1 MFKVLVHRKDVLR
14 EILKIEDQI
23 NKMRRN
29 PTYLKIRYNLNYL
42 EGRRFGSNV
51 LLIASP
57 DDLDT
62 VLRMRNNSLKMKDT
76 ILRYRE
82 RRAEFDVQID
92 TLFNEKARL
101 QKQLFKSHD

>member
-1 MFKVLVHRKDVLR
+1 MNALVDRKDILR

-23 NKMRRN
+23 SMMKRN

-42 EGRRFGSNV
+42 EGRRFGSNI

-62 VLRMRNNSLKMKDT
+62 VLKMRNNSLEMKNT
-76 ILRYRE
+76 ILRYKE
-82 RRAEFDVQID
+82 RRAEFDVQIGN
-92 TLFNEKARL
+92 LNSEKTRL
-101 QKQLFKSHD
+101 QKQLFKSYD

>member
-1 MFKVLVHRKDVLR
+1 MRALVDRKDVLR

-23 NKMRRN
+23 NMMKRN

-42 EGRRFGSNV
+42 EGRRFGSNI

-62 VLRMRNNSLKMKDT
+62 VLKMRNNSLEMKDT
-76 ILRYRE
+76 ILRYKE

-92 TLFNEKARL
+92 NLHNEKTRL
-101 QKQLFKSHD
+101 QKQLFKS

>member
-1 MFKVLVHRKDVLR
+1 MKALVDRKDILR

-23 NKMRRN
+23 NMMKRN
-29 PTYLKIRYNLNYL
+29 PTYIKIKYNLNYL
-42 EGRRFGSNV
+42 EDRRFGSNI

-62 VLRMRNNSLKMKDT
+62 ILKMRNNSLEMKNT

-82 RRAEFDVQID
+82 MQAEFDVQID
-92 TLFNEKARL
+92 NLQNQKARL
-101 QKQLFKSHD
+101 QKQLFKSYA

>member
-1 MFKVLVHRKDVLR
+1 MKALVDRKDILR

-23 NKMRRN
+23 NMMKRN
-29 PTYLKIRYNLNYL
+29 PIYIKIKYNLNYL
-42 EGRRFGSNV
+42 EDRRFGSNI

-62 VLRMRNNSLKMKDT
+62 ILKMRNNSLEMKNT

-82 RRAEFDVQID
+82 MQAEFDVQID
-92 TLFNEKARL
+92 NLQNQKARL
-101 QKQLFKSHD
+101 QKQLFKSYA

>member
-1 MFKVLVHRKDVLR
+1 MRALVDRKDVLR

-23 NKMRRN
+23 NMMKRN

-42 EGRRFGSNV
+42 EGRRFGSNI

-62 VLRMRNNSLKMKDT
+62 VLKMRNNSLEMKDT
-76 ILRYRE
+76 ILRYKE

-92 TLFNEKARL
+92 NLHNEKTRL
-101 QKQLFKSHD
+101 QKQLFKSYD